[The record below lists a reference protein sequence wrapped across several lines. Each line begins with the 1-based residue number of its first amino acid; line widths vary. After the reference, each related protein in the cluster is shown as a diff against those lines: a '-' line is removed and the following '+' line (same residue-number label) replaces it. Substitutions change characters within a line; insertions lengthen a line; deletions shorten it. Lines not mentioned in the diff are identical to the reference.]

1 MAKDKKLAKMLS
13 QVAVEA
19 IQEKIGKDVTL
30 IDFDGVDGSLFDFY
44 VICTANS
51 PSHADALAQKV
62 EEEVFKAM
70 KIKPHR
76 REGLR
81 NCEWVLLDYFDV
93 IIHIFL
99 KDTRDFYNIES
110 MWTDMKQT
118 HYEDVN

>member
-19 IQEKIGKDVTL
+19 IQEKIGKDITL